1 VTCPACGYKDI
12 EEGEHRCHRCG
23 RRLDRPVAAP
33 AAGLA
38 SAPPPPPPPVARV
51 TSSGGSVAALAP
63 EPEWKQEVAE
73 RLEQFRHRRAR
84 QQGLFTPP
92 EEEDSETVPE
102 PDLHQKVISFE
113 DIGAD
118 RIEPLIVDLPKRAIE
133 RPSAALPPREPQAKP
148 EAPRA
153 PERMSRT
160 ARLPAPAPAPE
171 ARPDTRAPAFQT
183 APRLVAPVAIRI
195 IAGTLDA
202 AVASVAVGLFLG
214 TFHLLGGHLLLQPR
228 ALAGVGL
235 AAAGVTAFYLF
246 LYTCYVA
253 ETPGLRWTGL
263 RVLDYDGEPPRAEQ
277 RLMRAL
283 GSLLSGAALGLG
295 YLWALVDEE
304 ALTWHDRMS
313 RTYIARDTRAPQH
326 FRPL

>member
-1 VTCPACGYKDI
+1 MPS
-12 EEGEHRCHRCG
+12 
-23 RRLDRPVAAP
+23 P
-33 AAGLA
+33 
-38 SAPPPPPPPVARV
+38 SPPPPVTRV
-51 TSSGGSVAALAP
+51 TTSGGSAAALAP

-102 PDLHQKVISFE
+102 PDLHRKVISFE

-118 RIEPLIVDLPKRAIE
+118 RIEPLIVE
-133 RPSAALPPREPQAKP
+133 RPERSQAAVPPLEHQVKP
-148 EAPRA
+148 DPRRA
-153 PERMSRT
+153 ADRMPT
-160 ARLPAPAPAPE
+160 PATAPE
-171 ARPDTRAPAFQT
+171 AKHEATHDTQAPAALTTQ
-183 APRLVAPVAIRI
+183 RLVAPVAIRV
-195 IAGTLDA
+195 IAGALDA
-202 AVASVAVGLFLG
+202 AVAGVAVGLFLG
-214 TFHLLGGHLLLQPR
+214 IFYLLGGRLLLQPH
-228 ALAGVGL
+228 ALVGVGL
-235 AAAGVTAFYLF
+235 AAAGVAAFYLF

-253 ETPGLRWTGL
+253 ETPGLLWTRL
-263 RVLDYDGEPPRAEQ
+263 RVLDYDGDPPRAEQ

-313 RTYIARDTRAPQH
+313 RTYIARDTRAPEH

>member
-1 VTCPACGYKDI
+1 MICPACGYKDI
-12 EEGEHRCHRCG
+12 EQGEHRCNRCG
-23 RRLDRPVAAP
+23 RRLDRPATAP

-38 SAPPPPPPPVARV
+38 LSPPPPPPPVTRV
-51 TSSGGSVAALAP
+51 TTWGGSAAALAP

-92 EEEDSETVPE
+92 EEEDSETVPA
-102 PDLHQKVISFE
+102 PDLHRKVISFE

-118 RIEPLIVDLPKRAIE
+118 RIEPLIVELPNRTIE
-133 RPSAALPPREPQAKP
+133 PSQPALPPLEHQAKP

-153 PERMSRT
+153 AGRVS
-160 ARLPAPAPAPE
+160 APAPAPE
-171 ARPDTRAPAFQT
+171 ARRDAKHDQRDPAAQT
-183 APRLVAPVAIRI
+183 AARLVAPVAIRV
-195 IAGTLDA
+195 IAGALDA
-202 AVASVAVGLFLG
+202 AVASVAVSVFLG
-214 TFHLLGGHLLLQPR
+214 TYYLLGGRLLLQPR

-253 ETPGLRWTGL
+253 ETPGLLWTGL
-263 RVLDYDGEPPRAEQ
+263 RVLDYDGDPPRAEQ

-304 ALTWHDRMS
+304 SLTWHDRMS
-313 RTYIARDTRAPQH
+313 RTYIARDTRAAQH
-326 FRPL
+326 FRSL

>member
-1 VTCPACGYKDI
+1 VT
-12 EEGEHRCHRCG
+12 
-23 RRLDRPVAAP
+23 
-33 AAGLA
+33 
-38 SAPPPPPPPVARV
+38 
-51 TSSGGSVAALAP
+51 TSGGSAAALAP

-102 PDLHQKVISFE
+102 PDLHGKLISFE

-118 RIEPLIVDLPKRAIE
+118 RIEPLIVDLPKRQIE
-133 RPSAALPPREPQAKP
+133 RSQPALPPIERQVKP

-153 PERMSRT
+153 SG
-160 ARLPAPAPAPE
+160 RLPAQAPAPE
-171 ARPDTRAPAFQT
+171 ARQDTRVPAFQT

-195 IAGTLDA
+195 MAGALDA

-214 TFHLLGGHLLLQPR
+214 TFHLLGGRLLFQPR
-228 ALAGVGL
+228 ALVGVAL

-253 ETPGLRWTGL
+253 ETPGLLWTGL
-263 RVLDYDGEPPRAEQ
+263 RVLDYDGQPPRAEQ

-283 GSLLSGAALGLG
+283 GSLLSAAALGLG

-313 RTYIARDTRAPQH
+313 RTYIARDTRSSQH
-326 FRPL
+326 FRSL